1 MNLSAMI
8 YPDTF
13 IIEGGFSKVKRNP
26 KKQVLFHTL
35 MNRNY

>member
-13 IIEGGFSKVKRNP
+13 IIEGEIFKGKETPKRN
-26 KKQVLFHTL
+26 
-35 MNRNY
+35 RC